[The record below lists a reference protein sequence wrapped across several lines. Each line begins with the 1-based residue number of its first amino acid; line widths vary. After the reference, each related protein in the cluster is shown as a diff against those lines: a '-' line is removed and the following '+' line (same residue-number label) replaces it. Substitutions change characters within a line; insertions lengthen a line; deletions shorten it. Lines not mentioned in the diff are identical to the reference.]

1 MKYYCGPT
9 DVFSPEPDGSVYA
22 KSLDDSIEIWAAD
35 SYSNDSVTE
44 LTKAQADEIKTR
56 PGWEE

>member
-9 DVFSPEPDGSVYA
+9 NVFSPEPDGSVYA

-35 SYSNDSVTE
+35 F
-44 LTKAQADEIKTR
+44 
-56 PGWEE
+56 